1 MGRIL
6 DFFLTEN
13 WEQFQRVGLYKKL
26 GKKLDNL
33 SPNQLN
39 KIKKILEEEE

>member
-6 DFFLTEN
+6 DFFLTED

-33 SPNQLN
+33 SPKQLE
-39 KIKKILEEEE
+39 KIKEVMGEDE

>member
-1 MGRIL
+1 MGKIW
-6 DFFLTEN
+6 DFLLTDSWNEY
-13 WEQFQRVGLYKKL
+13 QQVQVLKKL
-26 GKKLDNL
+26 GKALESL